1 MTAELQISDNVDAS
15 ETNLASVDKGILFLL
30 QLKWLYYTAM
40 I

>member
-1 MTAELQISDNVDAS
+1 MTAELQTSDDIDAS

-30 QLKWLYYTAM
+30 QLKWLNDTVM